1 MLRWIEIVLVFR
13 DITNA
18 GCVCML
24 SCLNDTTLR
33 HHVHFIC
40 LTQRTPRACLKLES
54 SFFLFHVKLFVCRME
69 SSRLLLTR
77 QCLISKHFFLQ
88 LLFLKLVFN
97 ERLLMF
103 VFFPYRIFNSQRN
116 HRFMHNA
123 GDLWISCTFKTSAN
137 MKYRA
142 WTFTYICVKALSAL
156 LVCVCTYYVK
166 KENKLGLTLHLTWVT
181 TGYFLLDEL
190 LQSGSSGPNTNHFF
204 SLFLFF
210 KRLKWYVLCNYL
222 YLNVIT

>member
-1 MLRWIEIVLVFR
+1 MLDFKK
-13 DITNA
+13 
-18 GCVCML
+18 
-24 SCLNDTTLR
+24 
-33 HHVHFIC
+33 F
-40 LTQRTPRACLKLES
+40 
-54 SFFLFHVKLFVCRME
+54 
-69 SSRLLLTR
+69 
-77 QCLISKHFFLQ
+77 FFLQ